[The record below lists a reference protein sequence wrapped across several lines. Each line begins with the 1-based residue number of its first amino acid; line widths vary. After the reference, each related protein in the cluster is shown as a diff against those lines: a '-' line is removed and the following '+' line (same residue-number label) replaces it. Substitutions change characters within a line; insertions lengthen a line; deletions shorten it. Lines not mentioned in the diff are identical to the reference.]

1 MSFVNTR
8 QWVNCLKAS
17 QHRCTRPRMADL
29 EDLLQK
35 TSRTFALAIPL
46 LPEPTRHAVS
56 VAYLLFRIADTFE
69 DATAW
74 PREKRIA
81 SLESFI
87 GLVKRED
94 AATAAEPLVNQWL
107 AQAPV
112 THAGYLELLGK
123 TGEVL
128 AELARMP
135 PAVRAILIKHSVR
148 TCEGMAQVVARADER
163 GSMTLRSLEDLTD
176 YCYLVAGIVGEL
188 LTELFLHDAP
198 SLQAQ
203 AAELNRRALAFGE
216 GLQLVNILKDTTD
229 DARDGRVYL
238 PPTVTR
244 AQVLAQARAD
254 LDQANAYVQALQRGG
269 APKGYLGFT
278 GISLML
284 AYATLNRLEQHGA
297 GAKVSRDEVGRLFSV
312 LQSAIESNVK
322 LDLKAHA
329 LA

>member
-1 MSFVNTR
+1 
-8 QWVNCLKAS
+8 
-17 QHRCTRPRMADL
+17 MADL
-29 EDLLQK
+29 DDLLQK

-46 LPEPTRHAVS
+46 LPEPTRKAVS

-74 PREKRIA
+74 SRAERIA
-81 SLESFI
+81 ALESFI
-87 GLVKRED
+87 ALVKRPD
-94 AATAAEPLVNQWL
+94 AVNAAPSLMARWL
-107 AQAPV
+107 TRAPV
-112 THAGYLELLGK
+112 DHAGYLELLQK
-123 TGEVL
+123 TDQVL
-128 AELARMP
+128 SELEQLP
-135 PAVRAILIKHSVR
+135 PAVQAIVVRHSVR
-148 TCEGMAQVVARADER
+148 TGQGMATVVARGDEQ
-163 GSMTLRSLEDLTD
+163 GSLRLTSMKDLTD

-188 LTELFLHDAP
+188 LTEVFMHDTP
-198 SLQAQ
+198 SLSAE
-203 AAELNRRALAFGE
+203 AEELNRRMVAFGE